1 LRFVPHQYLF
11 FISEST
17 GKLLCDDVFLSRG
30 SIFLGHEFHKQGG
43 IALPESGRAVY
54 GHAAYG
60 HQMDKDF
67 DKGSQQL
74 I

>member
-1 LRFVPHQYLF
+1 MRFVPHQYLF
-11 FISEST
+11 LISEST
-17 GKLLCDDVFLSRG
+17 GKFLSDDVFLSRG
-30 SIFLGHEFHKQGG
+30 SIFLGHEFPKQGG
-43 IALPESGRAVY
+43 TALPESGGAVY